1 MTDEPKVSI
10 ISPCYNGENYLH
22 NFLESLIIQDYG
34 NIVFYFVDDG
44 STDNTKD
51 IFYSYIP
58 KLEAKGW
65 FVKYIFKENGGI
77 ASAIN
82 AALPLI
88 SGKYL
93 IWPDC
98 DDILYP
104 NHISEKVKYMDENPE
119 YGIAYC
125 DIDIVKI
132 SDIENII
139 KTNDL
144 GKYHKN
150 AFNNILNNR
159 LWVYAPIGVIV
170 RCTALDDVIP
180 NREIPNC
187 KGAQNCQI
195 QMPVLYKY
203 KCGYINQSLGKYV
216 LHSDSHSRIN
226 SKKFLNRRIQIIE
239 VYIATILTLRYA
251 TKFEKFIF
259 ILITLKTNI
268 LMIIS
273 HYLMKI
279 FSIKN
284 KKKRV
289 IITIFGIKIKISKTK
304 NFNLEQIPRHD

>member
-10 ISPCYNGENYLH
+10 ISPCYNGEKYLH
-22 NFLESLIIQDYG
+22 NFLESLILQNYS
-34 NIVFYFVDDG
+34 NVEFYFVDDG

-58 KLEAKGW
+58 KLEEKGW

-82 AALPLI
+82 VALPLI
-88 SGKYL
+88 LGKYF
-93 IWPDC
+93 IWPDS

-104 NHISEKVKYMDENPE
+104 NHIAEKVKYMEENQE

-125 DIDIVKI
+125 DIDNVKI

-144 GKYHKN
+144 GKNHKN

-170 RCTALDDVIP
+170 RCIALDDVIP
-180 NREIPNC
+180 DRKIPDC
-187 KGAQNCQI
+187 QGGQNCQI
-195 QMPVLYKY
+195 QMPILYKY

-216 LHSDSHSRIN
+216 IRSDSHSRTN
-226 SKKFLNRRIQIIE
+226 QSRFLKRRIQLIE
-239 VYIATILTLRYA
+239 IWIATILTLRYA
-251 TKFEKFIF
+251 TKFEKFRF
-259 ILITLKTNI
+259 ILTALKTNI

-284 KKKRV
+284 KKKRI
-289 IITIFGIKIKISKTK
+289 IITILGIKIKLRK
-304 NFNLEQIPRHD
+304 R